1 MSCLVEQPPYCDLL
15 RLSPATRRFVRFRRA
30 CLRAWGWLIQFACVL
45 EGKRGGFFFNLVSK
59 YLWIVL
65 FGPLLSQLCTRVRFP
80 PRAINY
86 WIMLVQSGQIARWPH
101 TVVTERTEHFCL
113 VNEALVGGLYFTWS
127 IYPFSEHIKVS
138 PSHFKFSFQSK
149 LFIWLAF

>member
-113 VNEALVGGLYFTWS
+113 VNEAFGGWVILHGLSIPSQNISKCLPHTLNSLFKVNCLYG
-127 IYPFSEHIKVS
+127 
-138 PSHFKFSFQSK
+138 
-149 LFIWLAF
+149 